1 MADETQNAPVAG
13 AEEPNAT
20 QENNA
25 TQAQDQAT
33 KGFTYYFSDP
43 DSNRKELHCLVI
55 NLQFELAELP
65 WHWHTEKPDES
76 LIDPIW
82 DLKTNG
88 WVENSKDGQAAILQ
102 EATQKIEELDKKSEE
117 LDKKNAALDQANDK
131 FDQAMKTMQQ
141 VQAQSSQQNVALM
154 KSFAQQTQNTNKMLA
169 TMQQTLAMVVKSTQ
183 KEATPEAPKT
193 DASAQPATDK
203 QENGGN

>member
-20 QENNA
+20 QEN
-25 TQAQDQAT
+25 

-43 DSNRKELHCLVI
+43 DSANAEMHHLVI
-55 NLQFELAELP
+55 PLAFELPELP

-76 LIDPIW
+76 LKDPIW
-82 DLKTNG
+82 DVKTNG

-102 EATQKIEELDKKSEE
+102 EATQAIDALKAKGEE
-117 LDKKNAALDQANDK
+117 LDQANDK
-131 FDQAMKTMQQ
+131 FDQAMKAMQQSQQ
-141 VQAQSSQQNVALM
+141 VQTQQ
-154 KSFAQQTQNTNKMLA
+154 SFALTQGLQKVVEGQEQANKVMA
-169 TMQQTLAMVVKSTQ
+169 SMQQILVGMQADQAKADGT
-183 KEATPEAPKT
+183 
-193 DASAQPATDK
+193 PATNQPTENDKK

>member
-13 AEEPNAT
+13 AEANAT
-20 QENNA
+20 QEN
-25 TQAQDQAT
+25 

-43 DSNRKELHCLVI
+43 DSANAEMHHLAIPLA
-55 NLQFELAELP
+55 FELPELP

-76 LIDPIW
+76 LKDPIW
-82 DLKTNG
+82 DVKTNG

-102 EATQKIEELDKKSEE
+102 EATQAIDALKAKGEE
-117 LDKKNAALDQANDK
+117 LDQANDK
-131 FDQAMKTMQQ
+131 VDQAVKAMQQ

-154 KSFAQQTQNTNKMLA
+154 KSFTEQTQNTNKMLA
-169 TMQQTLAMVVKSTQ
+169 TMQQTLAMVVKANQ
-183 KEATPEAPKT
+183 QATPKAPAT
-193 DASAQPATDK
+193 DATVQPEQPTDK

>member
-20 QENNA
+20 QEN
-25 TQAQDQAT
+25 

-43 DSNRKELHCLVI
+43 DSANAEMHHVVITLPYELP
-55 NLQFELAELP
+55 ELP
-65 WHWHTEKPDES
+65 WRWHTEKPDDS
-76 LIDPIW
+76 LKDPVW

-102 EATQKIEELDKKSEE
+102 EATQAIDALKAKGEE
-117 LDKKNAALDQANDK
+117 LDQANDK
-131 FDQAMKTMQQ
+131 VDAAIKAMQQSQQMQTQQSLALTQGLQKVVEGQQQTAKVMASMQQILVGMKADQAKADGT
-141 VQAQSSQQNVALM
+141 
-154 KSFAQQTQNTNKMLA
+154 
-169 TMQQTLAMVVKSTQ
+169 
-183 KEATPEAPKT
+183 
-193 DASAQPATDK
+193 PATNQPTENDKK

>member
-13 AEEPNAT
+13 VENNAT
-20 QENNA
+20 QEN
-25 TQAQDQAT
+25 

-43 DSNRKELHCLVI
+43 DSANAEMHHLVI
-55 NLQFELAELP
+55 PLAFELPELP

-76 LIDPIW
+76 LKDPIW
-82 DLKTNG
+82 DVKTNG

-102 EATQKIEELDKKSEE
+102 EATQAIDALKAKGEE
-117 LDKKNAALDQANDK
+117 LDQANDK
-131 FDQAMKTMQQ
+131 VDQAVKAMQQ
-141 VQAQSSQQNVALM
+141 VQAQSSQQNVAMM
-154 KSFAQQTQNTNKMLA
+154 KSFTQQTQNTNKMLA

-183 KEATPEAPKT
+183 KDATPEAPKA
-193 DASAQPATDK
+193 DASTDPTTDTK